1 MKSEIRTKETAFTGI
16 GWSTDDREKC
26 NPCVNWCDP
35 DGTGTTDEKYR
46 CTQTCPFGDG
56 ETGCT
61 DPSCP
66 RHFEEDVQ

>member
-1 MKSEIRTKETAFTGI
+1 MKAGAMTKKTSFTGI
-16 GWSTDDREKC
+16 GRSTADREEDESY
-26 NPCVNWCDP
+26 VYWSDM
-35 DGTGTTDEKYR
+35 DETGTTDEEPR

-66 RHFEEDVQ
+66 RHIEEDRL